1 MPLAFTISLLS
12 WGTLEFPKGYA
23 KAGTTQQTLD
33 NIKWGA
39 DWLVKAVGTSTNGS
53 SNSSG
58 IIYQTGNLTTDMTV
72 SPSFSTRC
80 LGDEREP
87 ITGHVAIWQLTAAV
101 CKCPNA
107 IASTGLLRQCQMAC
121 AHRAWHMQL
130 QHRAPSLV
138 GMGRPADSLIPV
150 LSMFARWKLQPKYL
164 LGEPAAESGMRY
176 RTGSAQSP

>member
-72 SPSFSTRC
+72 STSHYTWC
-80 LGDEREP
+80 WGDECDP
-87 ITGHVAIWQLTAAV
+87 FTGHAGAWQLKAAV
-101 CKCPNA
+101 MQMSLCSGIQWPSA
-107 IASTGLLRQCQMAC
+107 AVPDGLRTQGMAH
-121 AHRAWHMQL
+121 AAAAL
-130 QHRAPSLV
+130 PQHRAPSLV
-138 GMGRPADSLIPV
+138 GMGQPADSLIPV
-150 LSMFARWKLQPKYL
+150 LP
-164 LGEPAAESGMRY
+164 
-176 RTGSAQSP
+176 